1 MIKRGVKMNYYFKV
15 LSKYAVFSGRARRK
29 EYWMFVLMNFLLFL
43 AIGFVGAI
51 LRVNAKVLETLI
63 NVYQLAILIPSIAAG
78 VRRMHDTGKS
88 GWYLLIPIYNLI
100 LACTRGD
107 EGANEYGPDPI
118 AEEEAGKSAGTEAPA
133 QPGNPDQRPPVNP

>member
-1 MIKRGVKMNYYFKV
+1 
-15 LSKYAVFSGRARRK
+15 
-29 EYWMFVLMNFLLFL
+29 MNFLLFL